1 MARATDYKLVKS
13 HTYYKSGKR
22 ATDSD
27 ILARFEDVAS
37 NDSVALVEID
47 GCNVA
52 DVFYKASHIDTHT
65 FAALWLHFYGDV
77 LSDVDTVA
85 LVGTYEA
92 SPFTVA
98 DVLTSYKSGD
108 SDKLM
113 QVDRKASVSTF
124 DDSFSVRVVGEIHRA
139 KGVSS
144 SLVGRV
150 YEVTDH
156 GTVSQFVAKVYKDRV
171 VLRRYSFSSFFKALD
186 KRIAS
191 ACNVLASV
199 RTRKDG
205 HYHKMALDLVRMNEG
220 ESRIRNMVASDI
232 DIEFLKSLLNK

>member
-1 MARATDYKLVKS
+1 MARATDYKLVQT
-13 HTYYKSGKR
+13 HTHYVEGKR
-22 ATDSD
+22 RADGETLSMFENVSSD
-27 ILARFEDVAS
+27 AYITLA
-37 NDSVALVEID
+37 NID
-47 GCNVA
+47 GCNIA
-52 DVFYKASHIDTHT
+52 DVFYKASHVDVQA
-65 FAALWLHFYGDV
+65 FAALWTSLYGDV
-77 LSDVDTVA
+77 LGDTMT
-85 LVGTYEA
+85 LVIVSAYKA
-92 SPFTVA
+92 SPFSVS
-98 DVLTSYKSGD
+98 DVLTSYTSRD

-124 DDSFSVRVVGEIHRA
+124 DNAFSVRVVGEIHRA

-156 GTVSQFVAKVYKDRV
+156 DTVSQFVARVDKDRV
-171 VLRRYSFSSFFKALD
+171 VLRRYTFASFFKALD

-191 ACNVLASV
+191 ACNSLASFL
-199 RTRKDG
+199 THEDK